1 LPLAAVEET
10 AYRRFPRLGE
20 RRGQLA
26 GTLSGGEQQMLSLA
40 RAVTTRPAVLL
51 LDELSMGLAPLIVK
65 ELFVAVAGLA
75 AEGVTVVV
83 VEQFA
88 EQVLGMASHAVV
100 LSQGRIAVS
109 GTPERIR
116 EELRAAYLGVA

>member
-1 LPLAAVEET
+1 MLA
-10 AYRRFPRLGE
+10 
-20 RRGQLA
+20 
-26 GTLSGGEQQMLSLA
+26 LA
-40 RAVTTRPAVLL
+40 RAVATRPAVLL

-75 AEGVTVVV
+75 VEGVTVVV

-88 EQVLGMASHAVV
+88 EQVLGMAQYAVV
-100 LSQGRIAVS
+100 LSQGRVAVS